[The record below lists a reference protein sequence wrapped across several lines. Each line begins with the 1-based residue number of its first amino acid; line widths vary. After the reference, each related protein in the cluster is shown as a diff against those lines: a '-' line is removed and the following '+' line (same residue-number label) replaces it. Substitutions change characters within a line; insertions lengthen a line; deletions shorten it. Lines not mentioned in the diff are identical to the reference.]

1 MDNLDVKGVDLY
13 GLTMHS
19 SARAL
24 SKYRTPEEIKK
35 VIMRSTSKAAERYFG
50 LADDNMIRNVYS
62 DTNNVIQLDTKV
74 ILKKGLGQ
82 NDKQL

>member
-1 MDNLDVKGVDLY
+1 MLY
-13 GLTMHS
+13 PAS
-19 SARAL
+19 SNH
-24 SKYRTPEEIKK
+24 
-35 VIMRSTSKAAERYFG
+35 AERYFG

-82 NDKQL
+82 NNKQL